1 MTAGLP
7 HVVWMAPTSWDGIPG
22 TDRPLAM
29 ALTRYARVLWVN
41 PPVSPVTPARLRGEV
56 SGGLLP
62 ALTEIDEHI
71 TRLTPVA
78 LPGLTRPGI
87 RTTTAPLVRAQVRWA
102 LRQRGIRPFAVVAGY
117 LEDLLGRWG
126 DAVNVIYST
135 DDHVAGAELMGLSAD
150 RIRAQERLAAAH
162 ANVVVVVSP
171 ELAGHWAALGS
182 APPVLIPNGSFPA
195 YTGGVSPAPVVS
207 DMPGP
212 VVGLIGQLTQ
222 RIDLGMLTAVA
233 DAGYSLLLVGPYDP
247 RWEREGFAAL
257 TARPNV
263 RYAGRVPAEA
273 VPSYLASIDV
283 GLIPYS
289 GSAFNRASFPMKTLE
304 YFSAGLPVV
313 STDLPGSRWLRDSLA
328 DFDAAHA
335 DQLMALTSDPSG
347 FVAAVRRMA
356 GAPGSQD
363 GPRARPAPGAEP
375 ARSAA
380 ARAFADQHSWP
391 RRADAFAEAIGL
403 PAASPAHPAARAG
416 R

>member
-1 MTAGLP
+1 M
-7 HVVWMAPTSWDGIPG
+7 
-22 TDRPLAM
+22 
-29 ALTRYARVLWVN
+29 
-41 PPVSPVTPARLRGEV
+41 
-56 SGGLLP
+56 
-62 ALTEIDEHI
+62 
-71 TRLTPVA
+71 A

-87 RTTTAPLVRAQVRWA
+87 RITTAPLVRAQVRWA

-162 ANVVVVVSP
+162 ADVVVVVSP
-171 ELAGHWAALGS
+171 QLAGHWAALGS

-289 GSAFNRASFPMKTLE
+289 SSAFNRASFPMKTLE

-328 DFDAAHA
+328 GFDAAHA
-335 DQLMALTSDPSG
+335 DQLMALTSDPAE

-356 GAPGSQD
+356 SPCPIRGPPFSRPRRSKDSGRDCAIKRRSAEQSVLLTWAPGS
-363 GPRARPAPGAEP
+363 
-375 ARSAA
+375 RSAT
-380 ARAFADQHSWP
+380 
-391 RRADAFAEAIGL
+391 GTL
-403 PAASPAHPAARAG
+403 AASRRRLLSMRIKEDWHADRRSHMAAG
-416 R
+416 RHENAAKSHRKAAEHHGKGEHDNARDELEKARGHSKTAHEHSESARRMSHSQR

>member
-7 HVVWMAPTSWDGIPG
+7 YVVWMAPTSWDGIPG

-29 ALTRYARVLWVN
+29 ALTRYARVLWVD

-62 ALTEIDEHI
+62 ELTDMGGGI

-87 RTTTAPLVRAQVRWA
+87 RTTTAPLVRAQVKWA

-126 DAVNVIYST
+126 DAVNVVYST

-150 RIRAQERLAAAH
+150 RIRAQERQAAAH
-162 ANVVVVVSP
+162 ADVVVVVSP
-171 ELAGHWAALGS
+171 HLAEHWAALG
-182 APPVLIPNGSFPA
+182 APAPVLIPNGSLPA
-195 YTGGVSPAPVVS
+195 YTDGVSPEPAVS

-212 VVGLIGQLTQ
+212 VVGLIGQLTP
-222 RIDLGMLTAVA
+222 RIDLGVLAAVA
-233 DAGYSLLLVGPYDP
+233 DAGYSLLLVGPYDA
-247 RWEREGFAAL
+247 RWERDGFAAL

-263 RYAGRVPAEA
+263 RYAGRVPAEE

-283 GLIPYS
+283 GLVPYAD
-289 GSAFNRASFPMKTLE
+289 SAFNRASFPMKTLE
-304 YFSAGLPVV
+304 YFSAGLPVA

-328 DFDAAHA
+328 GFDAGHA
-335 DQLMALTSDPSG
+335 DQLMALTSDPG
-347 FVAAVRRMA
+347 EFVAAVCRLA
-356 GAPGSQD
+356 GAPGSQA
-363 GPRARPAPGAEP
+363 GPRRGTASGAEP

-403 PAASPAHPAARAG
+403 RTASPAHPAAV
-416 R
+416 

>member
-1 MTAGLP
+1 MTPGLP
-7 HVVWMAPTSWDGIPG
+7 HLVWMAPTSWDGIPG

-29 ALTRYARVLWVN
+29 ALTRYARVLWVD

-62 ALTEIDEHI
+62 TVTDIDEGL

-87 RTTTAPLVRAQVRWA
+87 RSTTAPVVRAQVRWA
-102 LRQRGIRPFAVVAGY
+102 LRQRGIQPFAVVAGY

-126 DAVNVIYST
+126 DAVNVVYST

-150 RIRAQERLAAAH
+150 RIRAQERVAAAR
-162 ANVVVVVSP
+162 ADVVVVVSTH
-171 ELAGHWAALGS
+171 LAEHWAALGS

-195 YTGGVSPAPVVS
+195 YTDGISPAPAVTGL
-207 DMPGP
+207 PGP

-233 DAGYSLLLVGPYDP
+233 DAGYSLLLVGPYDA

-283 GLIPYS
+283 GLIPYADS
-289 GSAFNRASFPMKTLE
+289 PFNQASFPMKTLE
-304 YFSAGLPVV
+304 YFGAGLPVV
-313 STDLPGSRWLRDSLA
+313 STDLPGSRWLQDSLA
-328 DFDAAHA
+328 SFDPGHA
-335 DQLMALTSDPSG
+335 SQLMALTSDPG
-347 FVAAVRRMA
+347 EFVAAVERLA
-356 GAPGSQD
+356 GSPGLAA
-363 GPRARPAPGAEP
+363 GPGA
-375 ARSAA
+375 ADRDRSRSAA

-391 RRADAFAEAIGL
+391 RRAEAFAAAIGL
-403 PAASPAHPAARAG
+403 STRDQQADPQEVG
-416 R
+416 

>member
-7 HVVWMAPTSWDGIPG
+7 YVVWMAPTSWDGIPG

-29 ALTRYARVLWVN
+29 ALTRYARVLWVD

-56 SGGLLP
+56 SGGLRP
-62 ALTEIDEHI
+62 QLTETDERI

-78 LPGLTRPGI
+78 LPGLTRPGV

-102 LRQRGIRPFAVVAGY
+102 LRRRGIRPFAVVAGY
-117 LEDLLGRWG
+117 LDDLLGRWDG
-126 DAVNVIYST
+126 AVNVVYST

-150 RIRAQERLAAAH
+150 RIRAQERQASARAD
-162 ANVVVVVSP
+162 VVVVVSP
-171 ELAGHWAALGS
+171 QLAEHWAALGS
-182 APPVLIPNGSFPA
+182 APPVLIPNGSLPA
-195 YTGGVSPAPVVS
+195 YTNGVSPEPAVS

-222 RIDLGMLTAVA
+222 RVDLGLLAAVA
-233 DAGYSLLLVGPYDP
+233 DAGYSLLLVGPYDA
-247 RWEREGFAAL
+247 RWERAGFAAL

-283 GLIPYS
+283 GLIPYAA
-289 GSAFNRASFPMKTLE
+289 SAFNRASFPMKTLE

-313 STDLPGSRWLRDSLA
+313 STDLPGSRWVQDSLA
-328 DFDAAHA
+328 SFDAAYA
-335 DQLMALTSDPSG
+335 SQLMALASDPG
-347 FVAAVRRMA
+347 EFVAAVQRLV
-356 GAPGSQD
+356 GAPGQ
-363 GPRARPAPGAEP
+363 ARPRGAADRETR
-375 ARSAA
+375 RSAV
-380 ARAFADQHSWP
+380 ARAFAGQHSWP

-403 PAASPAHPAARAG
+403 RARQQSDPAEVG
-416 R
+416 

>member
-7 HVVWMAPTSWDGIPG
+7 YVVWMAPTSWDGIPG

-29 ALTRYARVLWVN
+29 ALTRYARVLWVD

-62 ALTEIDEHI
+62 ALTDIGERI

-87 RTTTAPLVRAQVRWA
+87 RMTTAPLVRAQVKWA
-102 LRQRGIRPFAVVAGY
+102 LRRRGIQPFAVVAGY

-126 DAVNVIYST
+126 DAVNVVYST

-150 RIRAQERLAAAH
+150 RIRAQERQAAGH

-171 ELAGHWAALGS
+171 HLAEHWAALGAS
-182 APPVLIPNGSFPA
+182 TPVLIPNGSLPA
-195 YTGGVSPAPVVS
+195 YTDGVSPEPALS

-222 RIDLGMLTAVA
+222 RIDLGMLAAVA
-233 DAGYSLLLVGPYDP
+233 DAGYSLLLVGPYDA
-247 RWEREGFAAL
+247 RWERDGFAAL

-263 RYAGRVPAEA
+263 RYAGRVPAED

-283 GLIPYS
+283 GLVPYS
-289 GSAFNRASFPMKTLE
+289 ASAFNQASFPMKTLE

-328 DFDAAHA
+328 GFDAAHA
-335 DQLMALTSDPSG
+335 DQLMALASEPG
-347 FVAAVRRMA
+347 EFVAAVRRLA
-356 GAPGSQD
+356 GPPGSQA
-363 GPRARPAPGAEP
+363 GPRRTAAPGPEP

-380 ARAFADQHSWP
+380 ARAFAGQHSWP
-391 RRADAFAEAIGL
+391 RRADAFAAAIGL
-403 PAASPAHPAARAG
+403 RTASAAHPAAV
-416 R
+416 